1 VKTGYGKKHRAGNSG
16 SKEKKIWRTLWLW
29 DRAKPGQ
36 TSTLQETRKKTKKNQ
51 AVAVAKISGIQSK
64 NTMRTESQEQPDQER
79 DEFFIG
85 LSNIIVNP

>member
-1 VKTGYGKKHRAGNSG
+1 VKTGYGKKHRAG
-16 SKEKKIWRTLWLW
+16 KKIWRTLWLW

-36 TSTLQETRKKTKKNQ
+36 TSTLQETRKKQKNQ

-64 NTMRTESQEQPDQER
+64 NTMRTESQEQPDQDR

-85 LSNIIVNP
+85 LSKIIVNP